1 MRTRGAD
8 SLPRWTP
15 RSTSHR
21 GCCSACRR
29 RSSRRRV
36 RSPPMNSAGTRTLS
50 ASEIAALTGGKL
62 VGPGSTT
69 VAGIAPLERAGPGD
83 LSFLAS
89 PRYVPYFERTS
100 ASVVLVAPA
109 LESAKG
115 GPETRIIVPEPYAA
129 LSVGLPVLDPKAVWE
144 AGVHRTAVVGQGAT
158 WQEPVAIGPHA
169 VIGREVQLGRNI
181 RIGAG
186 CVLGDGVAVGD
197 DTQLY
202 PGVTLYAGTALGKRV
217 IVHAGAVLGSDGFGY
232 IPGKSGEAGGHRKIP
247 HVGRCLIGD
256 DIEIGANTCVDRG
269 SVDDTVI
276 GSGTKIDNLVHI
288 AHNVRIGARCLIMA
302 QAGVAGSV
310 QVEDDV
316 IIGGQA
322 GISDHLTIGRGARLL
337 VQSGHIADVPA
348 EATMFGTPSRAHR
361 EYLRAQV
368 AMYRLPGK
376 RGGAAGPGETKN
388 PTPPPPPPSRR
399 FSTAACS
406 RTSTP

>member
-1 MRTRGAD
+1 
-8 SLPRWTP
+8 
-15 RSTSHR
+15 
-21 GCCSACRR
+21 
-29 RSSRRRV
+29 
-36 RSPPMNSAGTRTLS
+36 MNSAGTRPLS
-50 ASEIAALTGGKL
+50 ASEIAALTGGRL
-62 VGPGSTT
+62 VGPGTVT
-69 VAGIAPLERAGPGD
+69 VAGVASLERAGPGD

-89 PRYVPYFERTS
+89 PRYAPYFERTS
-100 ASVVLVAPA
+100 AAVVLVAPE
-109 LESAKG
+109 LEATAG
-115 GPETRIIVPEPYAA
+115 GPETRIVVPEPHAA
-129 LSVGLPVLDPKAVWE
+129 LLVVLPVLYPQAVWE
-144 AGVHRTAVVGQGAT
+144 ADVHPTAAIGRGTT

-169 VIGREVQLGRNI
+169 SLGSDVQLGRNV
-181 RIGAG
+181 RVGAG

-232 IPGKSGEAGGHRKIP
+232 IPGKGGEAHRKIP

-256 DIEIGANTCVDRG
+256 DIEIGANTCIDRG

-316 IIGGQA
+316 IIGGQV

-337 VQSGHIADVPA
+337 VQSGHIANVPA
-348 EATMFGTPSRAHR
+348 EATMFGTPARPHR

-368 AMYRLPGK
+368 AMHRLAK
-376 RGGAAGPGETKN
+376 IVGELEDLVQSKAE
-388 PTPPPPPPSRR
+388 TPPESP
-399 FSTAACS
+399 AAP
-406 RTSTP
+406 TDH

>member
-1 MRTRGAD
+1 VN
-8 SLPRWTP
+8 
-15 RSTSHR
+15 ST
-21 GCCSACRR
+21 
-29 RSSRRRV
+29 
-36 RSPPMNSAGTRTLS
+36 GTRPLT
-50 ASEIAALTGGKL
+50 ASEIAALTGGRL
-62 VGPGSTT
+62 VGPGTAT

-89 PRYVPYFERTS
+89 PRYVPYFQRTS

-109 LESAKG
+109 LETAEG

-129 LSVGLPVLDPKAVWE
+129 LLVVLPVLYPQAVWE
-144 AGVHRTAVVGQGAT
+144 AGIHPTALVGRGAT

-169 VIGREVQLGRNI
+169 ILGAGVQLGRNV
-181 RIGAG
+181 RVGAG

-232 IPGKSGEAGGHRKIP
+232 IPGKGGEAHRKIP

-256 DIEIGANTCVDRG
+256 DIEIGANTCIDRG

-302 QAGVAGSV
+302 QAGVAGST

-322 GISDHLTIGRGARLL
+322 GIADHITIGRGARLL
-337 VQSGHIADVPA
+337 VQSGTIADVPA
-348 EATMFGTPSRAHR
+348 DATIFGTPARTHR
-361 EYLRAQV
+361 EYLRGQV
-368 AMYRLPGK
+368 ALYRLAKIVDELEELVKPK
-376 RGGAAGPGETKN
+376 SASETPAA
-388 PTPPPPPPSRR
+388 
-399 FSTAACS
+399 STE
-406 RTSTP
+406 R

>member
-1 MRTRGAD
+1 
-8 SLPRWTP
+8 
-15 RSTSHR
+15 
-21 GCCSACRR
+21 
-29 RSSRRRV
+29 
-36 RSPPMNSAGTRTLS
+36 MNSAGTRPLA
-50 ASEIAALTGGKL
+50 ASSIAALTGGKL
-62 VGPGSTT
+62 VGPGTTT

-109 LESAKG
+109 LETAAG
-115 GPETRIIVPEPYAA
+115 GPETRIVVAEPYAA
-129 LSVGLPVLDPKAVWE
+129 LLVVLYPQAVWE
-144 AGVHRTAVVGQGAT
+144 AGVHPTAVVGRGTT

-169 VIGREVQLGRNI
+169 SLGREVQLGRNV

-186 CVLGDGVAVGD
+186 CVLGDGVAVGE

-232 IPGKSGEAGGHRKIP
+232 IPGKDGEAHRKIP

-256 DIEIGANTCVDRG
+256 DIEIGANTCIDRG

-302 QAGVAGSV
+302 QAGIAGSC

-316 IIGGQA
+316 IIGGQS

-337 VQSGHIADVPA
+337 VQSGHIADIPA
-348 EATMFGTPSRAHR
+348 EATYFGTLARPHR
-361 EYLRAQV
+361 EFLRAQL
-368 AMYRLPGK
+368 ALYRLAKIVDDLERLIPSK
-376 RGGAAGPGETKN
+376 AEA
-388 PTPPPPPPSRR
+388 PPP
-399 FSTAACS
+399 A
-406 RTSTP
+406 TPDAPER

>member
-1 MRTRGAD
+1 VN
-8 SLPRWTP
+8 
-15 RSTSHR
+15 ST
-21 GCCSACRR
+21 
-29 RSSRRRV
+29 
-36 RSPPMNSAGTRTLS
+36 GTRPLA
-50 ASEIAALTGGKL
+50 ASEIAALTGGRL
-62 VGPGSTT
+62 MGPGSVT

-109 LESAKG
+109 LEAAPG
-115 GPETRIIVPEPYAA
+115 GPETRIIVDEPYAA
-129 LSVGLPVLDPKAVWE
+129 LLVVLPVLYPQAVWE
-144 AGVHRTAVVGQGAT
+144 AGVHPTAVVGRGAT
-158 WQEPVAIGPHA
+158 WQEPVEIGPHA
-169 VIGREVQLGRNI
+169 VLGRGVQLGRNV

-186 CVLGDGVAVGD
+186 CVLGEGVAVGD
-197 DTQLY
+197 ETQLF

-232 IPGKSGEAGGHRKIP
+232 IPGKGGEAHRKIP

-256 DIEIGANTCVDRG
+256 DIEIGANTCIDRG

-302 QAGVAGSV
+302 EAGVAGST

-322 GISDHLTIGRGARLL
+322 GVADHLTIGQGARLL
-337 VQSGHIADVPA
+337 VQSGTIADIPA
-348 EATMFGTPSRAHR
+348 GATVSGYPARSHR
-361 EYLRAQV
+361 EYLRAQ
-368 AMYRLPGK
+368 AALYRLAKIVDELEQLVRPAPESAPAGSPSSSSAPSPSL
-376 RGGAAGPGETKN
+376 GAAPD
-388 PTPPPPPPSRR
+388 R
-399 FSTAACS
+399 
-406 RTSTP
+406 

>member
-1 MRTRGAD
+1 
-8 SLPRWTP
+8 
-15 RSTSHR
+15 
-21 GCCSACRR
+21 
-29 RSSRRRV
+29 
-36 RSPPMNSAGTRTLS
+36 MNSAGTRPLS
-50 ASEIAALTGGKL
+50 ASEIAALTGGRL
-62 VGPGSTT
+62 VGPGTVT

-89 PRYVPYFERTS
+89 PRYAPYFERTS

-109 LESAKG
+109 LESTHG
-115 GPETRIIVPEPYAA
+115 GPETRIVVADPYAA
-129 LSVGLPVLDPKAVWE
+129 LLVVLPVLYPQAVWE
-144 AGVHRTAVVGQGAT
+144 AGVHPTAVVGNRAT

-169 VIGREVQLGRNI
+169 VLGREVQLGRNV

-202 PGVTLYAGTALGKRV
+202 PGVTLYSGTALGKRV

-232 IPGKSGEAGGHRKIP
+232 LPGKGGEEHRKIP

-302 QAGVAGSV
+302 QAGIAGSV

-316 IIGGQA
+316 IIAGQA

-337 VQSGHIADVPA
+337 VQSGHIANVPA
-348 EATMFGTPSRAHR
+348 GATLFGYPARPHR
-361 EYLRAQV
+361 EFLRAQA
-368 AMYRLPGK
+368 AMYRLAKIVGELEELVNPKPG
-376 RGGAAGPGETKN
+376 
-388 PTPPPPPPSRR
+388 TPPA
-399 FSTAACS
+399 STE
-406 RTSTP
+406 R

>member
-1 MRTRGAD
+1 M
-8 SLPRWTP
+8 
-15 RSTSHR
+15 
-21 GCCSACRR
+21 
-29 RSSRRRV
+29 
-36 RSPPMNSAGTRTLS
+36 
-50 ASEIAALTGGKL
+50 
-62 VGPGSTT
+62 GPGTAT

-109 LESAKG
+109 LESSPG
-115 GPETRIIVPEPYAA
+115 GPETRIIVAEPYTA
-129 LSVGLPVLDPKAVWE
+129 LLVVLPVLYPQAVWE
-144 AGVHRTAVVGQGAT
+144 PGIHPSAALGRGAT

-169 VIGREVQLGRNI
+169 CLGTGVQLGKNV

-202 PGVTLYAGTALGKRV
+202 PGVTLYSGTALGKRV

-232 IPGKSGEAGGHRKIP
+232 IPGKSGEEHRKIP

-256 DIEIGANTCVDRG
+256 DIEIGANTCIDRG

-302 QAGVAGSV
+302 QAGIAGSV

-316 IIGGQA
+316 IIAGQA

-348 EATMFGTPSRAHR
+348 DATLFGYPARPHR
-361 EYLRAQV
+361 EFLRAQ
-368 AMYRLPGK
+368 AALYRLAK
-376 RGGAAGPGETKN
+376 IVDELEDLAQAK
-388 PTPPPPPPSRR
+388 PTG
-399 FSTAACS
+399 
-406 RTSTP
+406 TPDR